1 MPIPHKDEQSLIRI
15 KEILFGEELS
25 ELDLKLA
32 ELRADLEQLTE
43 NNKAEF
49 QQKFT
54 EMLDNLQKKEKAYH
68 EKLKAQE
75 KYFMDL
81 HQQIKED
88 MEHKIDHL
96 QKTMLSRQ
104 DTLEMLEYLS
114 NKIKAQAD

>member
-49 QQKFT
+49 QQKFA
-54 EMLDNLQKKEKAYH
+54 EMLDNFQKKEKAYR
-68 EKLKAQE
+68 EELKAQE

-81 HQQIKED
+81 HQQMKED
-88 MEHKIDHL
+88 MGHKIDHL
-96 QKTMLSRQ
+96 QKTMLSRK